1 MTTSAY
7 ILCVIGV
14 GAVTAQ
20 IMKVILWLDEPKQRR
35 KKAAQWIQ
43 NWVLNCDFLVWLK
56 CRKEQSTY

>member
-20 IMKVILWLDEPKQRR
+20 IMKVILWLDEPRPG
-35 KKAAQWIQ
+35 KKKT
-43 NWVLNCDFLVWLK
+43 V
-56 CRKEQSTY
+56 

>member
-20 IMKVILWLDEPKQRR
+20 IMKVILWLDEPKHNK
-35 KKAAQWIQ
+35 KKAA
-43 NWVLNCDFLVWLK
+43 
-56 CRKEQSTY
+56 